1 MFLCYSITLYLLIVI
16 HYIFIKLFG
25 YIIVFSIYFLYWIL
39 KGRVLNIQVIILC
52 FFMKSFFVFLLI
64 LFVSVNCID
73 QKLDISHFNVSRILN
88 KKSVATTY
96 STSTN
101 APSISFSLILHI
113 IECGSYFTCE
123 YDSGSCIYYVMSFI

>member
-1 MFLCYSITLYLLIVI
+1 MTLECYSLSIHKIIWKYYSFFYFFSLLDTQ
-16 HYIFIKLFG
+16 G
-25 YIIVFSIYFLYWIL
+25 C
-39 KGRVLNIQVIILC
+39 VLNIQVIIFIIFC

-73 QKLDISHFNVSRILN
+73 QKFDISHFNVSRIFN

-101 APSISFSLILHI
+101 APSILFSLILHI
-113 IECGSYFTCE
+113 IECGSYYTCV
-123 YDSGSCIYYVMSFI
+123 YDSDGCIDYIMSFI